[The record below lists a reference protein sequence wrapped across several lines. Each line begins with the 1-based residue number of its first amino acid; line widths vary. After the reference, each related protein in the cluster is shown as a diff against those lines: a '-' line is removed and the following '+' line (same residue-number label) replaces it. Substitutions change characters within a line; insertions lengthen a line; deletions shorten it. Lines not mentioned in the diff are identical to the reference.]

1 MGRGLEGI
9 MDLQKYIR
17 VYKNAVSDSF
27 CDKMI
32 KKFEDNPQQYR
43 HQKRENVDRNFKM
56 SFNQIHIMEESGWEE
71 ESDYLM
77 SIFPSYVDKYKEDC
91 NIIEN
96 QWPLKNGYESI
107 RMKRYQPN
115 GEEFFSPHVDVTD
128 YKTARRFLV
137 FFLYLDNNSDGQTS
151 FPQLNLGSNCVKG
164 SLLMFPPMWP
174 WLHAGEPPIDKPKY
188 IIGSY
193 LHYV

>member
-1 MGRGLEGI
+1 MKL
-9 MDLQKYIR
+9 DNYVK
-17 VYKNAVSDSF
+17 VYKNAVPDLF
-27 CDKMI
+27 CDEMI
-32 KKFEDNPQQYR
+32 QKFEDNPQQYDY
-43 HQKRENVDRNFKM
+43 QKRTNPDRNFKM
-56 SFNQIHIMEESGWEE
+56 SVNQISIMEKSGWKE

-107 RMKRYQPN
+107 RIKRYQPN